1 MDKKMLNFLG
11 IAVRAG
17 KVQAGFN
24 RCSTAIKSGKAKLV
38 IVCCDISEKT
48 VKEIRFLCDKYH
60 TKMIEVDCQ
69 IAELTAAIGT
79 KAGICA
85 VCDLGFA
92 NNLEALSKCNERI
105 D

>member
-24 RCSTAIKSGKAKLV
+24 RCTTAIKSGKAKLV
-38 IVCCDISEKT
+38 LVCSDISEKT
-48 VKEIRFLCDKYH
+48 AKEIRFLCDKHH
-60 TKMIEVDCQ
+60 TKVLEVDFV
-69 IAELTAAIGT
+69 ISELTAAIGT
-79 KAGICA
+79 KAGVCA

-92 NNLEALSKCNERI
+92 NNLEALSNCNERN